1 MVEKL
6 NDARLNLLVILY
18 KWMTKPGSTGFLE
31 ERAIPDLPASLEA
44 VEIRAL
50 LQAATAAGW
59 MRRDLG
65 ISIGDANLPKGIFW
79 EFTAK
84 GIDLVRSRASEDHLP
99 IITMSGSFSSFCDM
113 LLVALS
119 DHATQQATKFDAF
132 DLRAIA
138 ELYNLQFTADWIYL
152 AGEVFTNRQWAKI
165 THFSDPGTEGIISAA
180 LTGPGL
186 LEAERLRK
194 ELLERGITPPTY
206 PPLDGMKHVNQ
217 SLIQPDSSTL
227 SDVGINKKL
236 GSTDVVGFAPASDR
250 VVRLDDNAPGRS
262 EAIENL
268 ERIESELKSGS
279 NELKLTAD
287 ERSVVLS
294 ETRPLRERLS
304 DGRVRVGDLVNAVA
318 PRGGL
323 AWLIDKLGGTAL
335 AEIAKAV
342 VSSIS
347 ALLRS
352 LF

>member
-1 MVEKL
+1 MSDAQKL
-6 NDARLNLLVILY
+6 TARDAQVLWAIRAFFEVNKYKTALNFDEVLEACPENIVAGVLMPTLERLVLA
-18 KWMTKPGSTGFLE
+18 GFLG
-31 ERAIPDLPASLEA
+31 RNTRGLFTLTPLGLGAIDKRDSLNEN
-44 VEIRAL
+44 
-50 LQAATAAGW
+50 T
-59 MRRDLG
+59 
-65 ISIGDANLPKGIFW
+65 
-79 EFTAK
+79 FTA
-84 GIDLVRSRASEDHLP
+84 
-99 IITMSGSFSSFCDM
+99 FCDL
-113 LLVALS
+113 LLVALADYTDRQS
-119 DHATQQATKFDAF
+119 SRKSSAAVVE
-132 DLRAIA
+132 LEAIA
-138 ELYNLQFTADWIYL
+138 KAYNLSFAQGWIRRASQVFASKPWADVEYSL
-152 AGEVFTNRQWAKI
+152 GQGE
-165 THFSDPGTEGIISAA
+165 DGGIHAI
-180 LTGPGL
+180 LNGIGL
-186 LEAERLRK
+186 LEAERLKGQISAIGIRLPK
-194 ELLERGITPPTY
+194 FSLEEGFE
-206 PPLDGMKHVNQ
+206 Q
-217 SLIQPDSSTL
+217 SLAAERPSADTTPILADTRSQIAIFDFE
-227 SDVGINKKL
+227 
-236 GSTDVVGFAPASDR
+236 GFAPASDR

-335 AEIAKAV
+335 AETVKAV

>member
-1 MVEKL
+1 MSDAQKL
-6 NDARLNLLVILY
+6 TARDAQVLWAIRAFFEANKYRSELKFDEVLKACPENIVAGVLRPTLERIVLA
-18 KWMTKPGSTGFLE
+18 GFLG
-31 ERAIPDLPASLEA
+31 RDPLGLFSLTPLGLG
-44 VEIRAL
+44 VIDK
-50 LQAATAAGW
+50 
-59 MRRDLG
+59 RD
-65 ISIGDANLPKGIFW
+65 SPN
-79 EFTAK
+79 ENTFTA
-84 GIDLVRSRASEDHLP
+84 
-99 IITMSGSFSSFCDM
+99 FCDL
-113 LLVALS
+113 LLVALADYTDRQS
-119 DHATQQATKFDAF
+119 SGKSSAAVVE
-132 DLRAIA
+132 LEAIA
-138 ELYNLQFTADWIYL
+138 KAYNLSFTQGWIRRASQVFASKPWADVEYSL
-152 AGEVFTNRQWAKI
+152 GQGE
-165 THFSDPGTEGIISAA
+165 DGGIHAI
-180 LTGPGL
+180 LNGIGL
-186 LEAERLRK
+186 LEAERLK
-194 ELLERGITPPTY
+194 GQISAIGITLPKFS
-206 PPLDGMKHVNQ
+206 LEEGFEQ
-217 SLIQPDSSTL
+217 SLAAERPSADTTPILADTRSQIAIFDFE
-227 SDVGINKKL
+227 
-236 GSTDVVGFAPASDR
+236 GFAPASDR

-335 AEIAKAV
+335 AEVAKAV

>member
-1 MVEKL
+1 MPTLE
-6 NDARLNLLVILY
+6 RLVLA
-18 KWMTKPGSTGFLE
+18 GFLG
-31 ERAIPDLPASLEA
+31 RNTRGLFTLTPLGLGAIDKRDSLNEN
-44 VEIRAL
+44 
-50 LQAATAAGW
+50 T
-59 MRRDLG
+59 
-65 ISIGDANLPKGIFW
+65 
-79 EFTAK
+79 FTA
-84 GIDLVRSRASEDHLP
+84 
-99 IITMSGSFSSFCDM
+99 FCDL
-113 LLVALS
+113 LLVALADYTDRQS
-119 DHATQQATKFDAF
+119 SGKSSAAVVE
-132 DLRAIA
+132 LEAIA
-138 ELYNLQFTADWIYL
+138 KAYNLSFAQGWIRRASQVFASKPWADVEYSL
-152 AGEVFTNRQWAKI
+152 GQGE
-165 THFSDPGTEGIISAA
+165 DGGIHAI
-180 LTGPGL
+180 LNGIGL
-186 LEAERLRK
+186 LEAERLKGQISAIGIRLPK
-194 ELLERGITPPTY
+194 FSLEEGFE
-206 PPLDGMKHVNQ
+206 Q
-217 SLIQPDSSTL
+217 SLATERPSADTTPILADTRSQIAIFDFE
-227 SDVGINKKL
+227 
-236 GSTDVVGFAPASDR
+236 GFAPASDR

-323 AWLIDKLGGTAL
+323 AWLIDKLAGTAL

>member
-18 KWMTKPGSTGFLE
+18 KLMTKPGSTGFFE
-31 ERAIPDLPASLEA
+31 ERAIPDLPASLPA

-50 LQAATAAGW
+50 LQTATAAGW

-65 ISIGDANLPKGIFW
+65 TSISDANLPKGIFW

-165 THFSDPGTEGIISAA
+165 THLSDPGSEGIISAA

-186 LEAERLRK
+186 LEAERLRR
-194 ELLERGITPPTY
+194 ELLERGIIPPSF
-206 PPLDGMKHVNQ
+206 PPLDNLEGVKTSTVP
-217 SLIQPDSSTL
+217 SAGTAPTFISSDL
-227 SDVGINKKL
+227 DA
-236 GSTDVVGFAPASDR
+236 GSSVKAVSIPAADR
-250 VVRLDDNAPGRS
+250 FVTRADNAPLF
-262 EAIENL
+262 EDADKKLQAVIDAIPAN
-268 ERIESELKSGS
+268 
-279 NELKLTAD
+279 NELRVSAEDRLLLIRQVEDVQSLVKQPRVQLRAIYHATRESSILVWFAKEAASAVVKALATA
-287 ERSVVLS
+287 
-294 ETRPLRERLS
+294 
-304 DGRVRVGDLVNAVA
+304 AVA
-318 PRGGL
+318 
-323 AWLIDKLGGTAL
+323 
-335 AEIAKAV
+335 
-342 VSSIS
+342 
-347 ALLRS
+347 ALL
-352 LF
+352 LLLAL